1 MLSGFF
7 LILGTFGVF
16 IGLVLN
22 AIAKLTEAGK
32 ILIEDLHHIL
42 NRSVDD

>member
-16 IGLVLN
+16 MGILLN
-22 AIAKLTEAGK
+22 VISRLTERDK
-32 ILIEDLHHIL
+32 NILEDLHQIL
-42 NRSVDD
+42 NRT